1 MNCDNENTLEY
12 KERLNTIKEDFANR
26 STFYD
31 DYITKVVPNHGKML
45 DVFIN
50 SMPFPSDKPIRVI
63 ELGCGTG
70 MTTGNIVRKFP
81 NAHLKCIDI
90 SQEMLNLAKKK
101 FATLGLL

>member
-1 MNCDNENTLEY
+1 MNCDNENTIEY

-50 SMPFPSDKPIRVI
+50 SMPFPSDKPIRII
-63 ELGCGTG
+63 ELGCGYWY
-70 MTTGNIVRKFP
+70 NNWQYRKKVP
-81 NAHLKCIDI
+81 KCSSKMYRYITRNVEF
-90 SQEMLNLAKKK
+90 S
-101 FATLGLL
+101 